1 VILKIFNHQISYVLL
16 NKVVAKIYRNISKDL
31 YFIIGLPKDDPN
43 FFYIFLSMMITTLI
57 TNRSSI
63 KKSTNVE
70 HPFFFFVVGV
80 ISPKKE
86 FKIKKKSDFGGFQLL
101 EVRKKIIKFVYFLH
115 SV

>member
-43 FFYIFLSMMITTLI
+43 FFYTFLSMMITTLI

-63 KKSTNVE
+63 KKSTDVE
-70 HPFFFFVVGV
+70 HPFFFFFVGV

-86 FKIKKKSDFGGFQLL
+86 FKKKKKVIL
-101 EVRKKIIKFVYFLH
+101 EVFNCWK
-115 SV
+115 

>member
-43 FFYIFLSMMITTLI
+43 FFYTFLSMMITTLI

-63 KKSTNVE
+63 KKSTDVE
-70 HPFFFFVVGV
+70 HPFFFFFVGV

-86 FKIKKKSDFGGFQLL
+86 FKKKKKSDFGGFQLL
-101 EVRKKIIKFVYFLH
+101 EVRKKIIKFVYFLY